1 MAFVTMVKVGEVA
14 PGSMKKATIGGKE
27 YLVVNLEGRFY
38 TMDDRCA
45 HMQGD
50 LSAGTL
56 EGKVVTC
63 PRHGSQYDVT
73 NGKGLR
79 GPKIAFVR
87 LAPYTMKVYE
97 TKVEGEFVMAD
108 LQA

>member
-1 MAFVTMVKVGEVA
+1 MAFVKIAGVGEVA
-14 PGSMKKATIGGKE
+14 PGSMKKSIIGGKE
-27 YLVVNLEGRFY
+27 YLVVNLGGKFY
-38 TMDDRCA
+38 AMDNRCA

-56 EGKVVTC
+56 EGNVVTC

-79 GPKIAFVR
+79 GPKIVFAR
-87 LAPYTMKVYE
+87 LAPYTMKTYV
-97 TKVEGEFVMAD
+97 TRVEGESVLAD
-108 LQA
+108 L